1 MTEAEARRAPL
12 ILVANDQEWSVRS
25 LESILGP
32 NGYEVLRAYTG
43 RQAIERARHSRPD
56 VLILDAEMPDIHG
69 FEVCRTL
76 RDDPRFGAATP
87 VIITTAGPS
96 GRTQRLDAYR
106 AGAWEFLGQP
116 LDAEALLLKLH
127 AYVAAKRETDRVR
140 DEALLDA
147 LTGLYNRRGLTRRAR
162 EIATEAFR
170 RGHALACLVLAT
182 ESEGPADSTGGD
194 RILAGVGETL
204 RRAGRVSDAIGRL
217 GPNEFGVI
225 APATD
230 AEGAM
235 RMAER
240 IGAALRET
248 QVPLDG
254 ALAPVRVRAGYTA
267 VPDYR
272 EADVDPLEMLLR
284 ATTALRAA
292 PPDGAHAWLHSFEAA
307 AAN

>member
-1 MTEAEARRAPL
+1 MNEAESRRAPL
-12 ILVANDQEWSVRS
+12 VLIANDQEWSVRS

-43 RQAIERARHSRPD
+43 RQAIERARRARPD
-56 VLILDAEMPDIHG
+56 ILILDAEMPDIHG
-69 FEVCRTL
+69 FEVCRML
-76 RDDPRFGAATP
+76 RDDPRLGPSTP

-127 AYVAAKRETDRVR
+127 TFVAAKRETDRVR
-140 DEALLDA
+140 EEALLDA

-162 EIATEAFR
+162 EIATEAYR
-170 RGHALACLVLAT
+170 RRHALACLVLAA
-182 ESEGPADSTGGD
+182 EPEGAADAATGD
-194 RILAGVGETL
+194 RLLAEIGETL
-204 RRAGRVSDAIGRL
+204 RREGRVSDAIGRL
-217 GPNEFGVI
+217 GPSEFGVI

-230 AEGAM
+230 ADGAM

-248 QVPLDG
+248 RVPLDG
-254 ALAPVRVRAGYTA
+254 AELPVRVRAGYTA

-272 EADVDPLEMLLR
+272 EAEVDPLEMLLR
-284 ATTALRAA
+284 ATTALRAVEPTGA
-292 PPDGAHAWLHSFEAA
+292 PSWIRPFEAA
-307 AAN
+307 ATN

>member
-1 MTEAEARRAPL
+1 MTDARRAPL
-12 ILVANDQEWSVRS
+12 VLVANDQEWSVRS

-43 RQAIERARHSRPD
+43 RQAIERARLSRPD

-76 RDDPRFGAATP
+76 REDPRFGSGTP

-96 GRTQRLDAYR
+96 DRTLRLDAYR

-127 AYVAAKRETDRVR
+127 TFVAAKRETDRVR

-170 RGHALACLVLAT
+170 RRHALACLVLAT
-182 ESEGPADSTGGD
+182 DREGPEAAADD
-194 RILAGVGETL
+194 DLVAEVGETL

-217 GPNEFGVI
+217 GQREFGVI

-230 AEGAM
+230 AAGAM

-248 QVPLDG
+248 RVSTG
-254 ALAPVRVRAGYTA
+254 AVRVRAGYTA

-272 EADVDPLEMLLR
+272 EAEVDPLEMLLR
-284 ATTALRAA
+284 ATSALGDAGGLA
-292 PPDGAHAWLHSFEAA
+292 QPWLRPFEAV